1 VETTLSLLHLV
12 NPNQT
17 NKTGLVLFGGM
28 NERRMLS
35 NPTPSNISNYS
46 SFFFRFLGPSWH
58 PFVGMTQVDNGFNS
72 Q

>member
-35 NPTPSNISNYS
+35 NPTQIIFQIILHFS
-46 SFFFRFLGPSWH
+46 SEFLGPSWH